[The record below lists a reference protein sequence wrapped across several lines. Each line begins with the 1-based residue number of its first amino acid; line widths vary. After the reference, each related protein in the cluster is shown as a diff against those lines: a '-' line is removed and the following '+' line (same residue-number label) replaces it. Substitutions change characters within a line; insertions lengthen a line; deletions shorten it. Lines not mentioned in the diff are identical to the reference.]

1 MALTT
6 LIVDDEQLAR
16 DELAYLL
23 KSVEGV
29 DIVAQGKNGVEA
41 VSLIKEHE
49 PDLVFL
55 DVQMP
60 GLDGFGVIKKLVAQ
74 KVPMPQI
81 VFATAFDQ
89 YAVKAFEVNA
99 LDYILKP
106 FDKKR
111 IAQTVQKAIKNI
123 KDQEEEAP
131 MPDTAS
137 RLESVIKLLESKQPQ
152 PRAKVLIRS
161 AGRMILV
168 DQRDICYAS
177 IEDGVITVYT
187 SSVEGESNCRTLEEL
202 ADSLD
207 ANLFWR
213 AHRSYLVNINRIKE
227 VVPWFKSSYQLRMDD
242 KKQAEVPVS
251 RAQTKRLRELFRL

>member
-1 MALTT
+1 MALST

-131 MPDTAS
+131 VPDTAS

-152 PRAKVLIRS
+152 PRAKVLIRA